1 MWYLDTA
8 RIVASCLRSICAMKE
23 GDMVRFAKWEEV
35 NIKNSKA
42 WANTP
47 KNHLG
52 ILVEH
57 DKLMGLA
64 RVLHEGELYNLRAVF
79 VQKAGKK
86 DFSAEGMSEDR

>member
-1 MWYLDTA
+1 
-8 RIVASCLRSICAMKE
+8 MKE

-35 NIKNSKA
+35 NVQNSKS

-64 RVLHEGELYNLRAVF
+64 THA
-79 VQKAGKK
+79 
-86 DFSAEGMSEDR
+86 S